1 MEAPSPSPSTPKKGG
16 NSVIF
21 IIIAAALLL
30 VVTIGS
36 TFLLS
41 SKIEKSNEKIVVVDE
56 ESKDRDDKLDKK
68 IDDLSSVVADS
79 LEAVN
84 KRMVEMEKTLNGKI
98 WYLQDQVNK
107 NKKAVE
113 DLNSSVEELKAAP
126 APVAVVD
133 EPAKKSSKK
142 KRKSSGFDFSELE
155 NIGEEFEEMFQ

>member
-1 MEAPSPSPSTPKKGG
+1 MEAPNPSTPKKGG

-41 SKIEKSNEKIVVVDE
+41 SKIEKSNEKIVIVDE
-56 ESKDRDDKLDKK
+56 ESKARDTNLDKR
-68 IDDLSSVVADS
+68 IDDLEVAVTDS
-79 LEAVN
+79 LEAISE
-84 KRMVEMEKTLNGKI
+84 KMVELEKALNGKI
-98 WYLQDQVNK
+98 WSLQDQINK

-113 DLNSSVEELKAAP
+113 ELSVVVEDLKVQ
-126 APVAVVD
+126 PVVVAD
-133 EPAKKSSKK
+133 EPVKKPKK
-142 KRKSSGFDFSELE
+142 KNQRSSGFDFSELE